1 MTYPSPEAKTRH
13 ELIDPA
19 LKEAGWEDP
28 PHSITPEETI
38 TDGRVIPLGYNRA
51 KRRDG
56 LRADYVLRYN
66 RDFKIAVVEAKEQ
79 GLPADNGVQQAKE
92 YAEMLGVKFA
102 YATNGIDIIEI
113 DFITGEEKF
122 VPRFPAPQELWNRL
136 QGNLGISQEAADTLL
151 APYDLSDGKQPRYY
165 QEIAINRAV
174 ESLLQGKKR
183 VLITMATGTGKTFVV
198 LQICHKLWGSR
209 WNLAGEHRRPKI
221 LYLADRNFLV
231 DDPKDKTFAGFGD
244 ARHKI
249 ESGDTSKSR
258 DIYFATYQTMINV
271 YTEYPPDFFDLVA
284 VDECHRGSARDD
296 SLWRDILAYFQPAC
310 QLGVTATPLREDT
323 RDTYRYFGNPIYTY
337 SLKQGIED
345 GFLAPYRVHRVITDY
360 DAFGWRPDPGQL
372 DRYGRE
378 IPDEEYQTK
387 DFHRAVFLK
396 AHTRAVA
403 KHVNEFL
410 KNTDRFAKTIIFC
423 VDQEHASEMRRQ
435 LHNLNR
441 DITKQH
447 PNYVVRITSAEGDVG
462 KARLYEF
469 TDVESRIPAI
479 ATTSRLLTTGV
490 DVPTCTNIVIAR
502 VINSLVE
509 FKQIIGRGSRLR
521 DEYGKLVFNILDY
534 TNASRLFA
542 DPEFDGEPAR
552 ITEEEMDSKGNT
564 VEGSQSTLQD
574 EETPSKDESLL
585 PIHDGPGPY
594 VTARDPA
601 EDGPHHRRKYYVDDG
616 VVEIVAHMVYE
627 LDPEGNQ
634 LRVVKFTDYT
644 ADKVRTLYP
653 TAVLLREQWSD
664 PEHRQDIV
672 KSLEE
677 RGIDLDHLR
686 EVTGQTEA
694 DPFDLLCHVAYNAP
708 LRTRSERAARVRQ
721 QKKDFFDQYS
731 PEARAILND
740 LLDKYT
746 EHGLTQFKIPDVLKV
761 PPISQRGTI
770 REITSSFEG
779 TQRLREAV
787 NTLQRLIYTN

>member
-1 MTYPSPEAKTRH
+1 MTHTSPEARTRL

-19 LKEAGWEDP
+19 LKEAGWDDP
-28 PHSITPEETI
+28 PHSMTPEETI

-66 RDFKIAVVEAKEQ
+66 RDFKIAVVEAKEK
-79 GLPADNGVQQAKE
+79 GLPADNGVQQAKD

-122 VPRFPAPQELWNRL
+122 VSRFPTPKELWNRL
-136 QGNLGISQEAADTLL
+136 QDDLDVGEEAAETLL
-151 APYDLSDGKQPRYY
+151 APYDLTDGKQPRYY
-165 QEIAINRAV
+165 QEIAINRAIEKLV
-174 ESLLQGKKR
+174 QGNKR
-183 VLITMATGTGKTFVV
+183 LLITMATGTGKTYVA
-198 LQICHKLWGSR
+198 LQICHKLWRSR
-209 WNLAGEHRRPKI
+209 WNLDGEHRRPKI
-221 LYLADRNFLV
+221 LYLSDRNILV

-249 ESGDTSKSR
+249 ESGEVIKSR

-271 YTEYPPDFFDLVA
+271 YRNYPRDFFDLVII
-284 VDECHRGSARDD
+284 DECHRGSARDD
-296 SLWRDILAYFQPAC
+296 SLWREILAYFQPAC
-310 QLGVTATPLREDT
+310 QLGMTATPLREET
-323 RDTYRYFGNPIYTY
+323 RDTYKYFGNPIYTY

-360 DAFGWRPDPGQL
+360 DAFGWRPDAGQL

-396 AHTRAVA
+396 AHTQAVA

-410 KNTDRFAKTIIFC
+410 KNTNRYAKTIIFC

-435 LHNLNR
+435 LHNLNQ
-441 DITKQH
+441 DIAQQH
-447 PNYVVRITSAEGDVG
+447 PNYVVRITSAEGDWG
-462 KARLYEF
+462 KSRLYEF
-469 TDVESRIPAI
+469 TDVETRIPAI
-479 ATTSRLLTTGV
+479 ATTSKLLTTGV
-490 DVPTCTNIVIAR
+490 DVPTCTNIVLAR
-502 VINSLVE
+502 VINSMVE
-509 FKQIIGRGSRLR
+509 FKQIIGRGTRLR

-542 DPEFDGEPAR
+542 DPDFDGEPAR
-552 ITEEEMDSKGNT
+552 ITEEQMDGEGNT
-564 VEGSQSTLQD
+564 VAGSETTLQD
-574 EETPSKDESLL
+574 EETPPEDDGLPLIRDE
-585 PIHDGPGPY
+585 PEPY
-594 VTARDPA
+594 ETGTDSTG
-601 EDGPHHRRKYYVDDG
+601 DTSHYRRKYYVDDG
-616 VVEIVAHMVYE
+616 IVEIVAHMVYE
-627 LDPEGNQ
+627 LDPDGNQ
-634 LRVVKFTDYT
+634 LRVIKFTDYT

-672 KSLEE
+672 KALED

-686 EVTGQTEA
+686 EVTGQPEA
-694 DPFDLLCHVAYNAP
+694 DPFDLLCHVAFNAP
-708 LRTRSERAARVRQ
+708 LRTRGERAARVRQ
-721 QKKDFFDQYS
+721 RKRDFFEQYG
-731 PEARAILND
+731 PEARTILND

-761 PPISQRGTI
+761 PPISNRGTV
-770 REITSSFEG
+770 REIADSFEG
-779 TQRLREAV
+779 PQRLREAV
-787 NTLQRLIYTN
+787 YTLQQLIYTN